1 MTQTRLGSLIEACV
15 NIVIGFAINFCAN
28 LIVLPWF
35 GFNVSAG
42 QAFGIGLVFTVIAI
56 GRMYVIRRY
65 FNHRLHV
72 MSQRAANT
80 LTTARRSA

>member
-1 MTQTRLGSLIEACV
+1 MTQTKLGSLIEACV

-28 LIVLPWF
+28 MIVLPWF
-35 GFNVSAG
+35 GFNVNAG

-65 FNHRLHV
+65 FNAQLHRL
-72 MSQRAANT
+72 SQRAADSI
-80 LTTARRSA
+80 TATRS